1 MRGMDIEPR
10 FIGMTESFLFV
21 AGEEGLTLAQL
32 AALLECDEERAEHIV
47 MTLQQKYDEDI
58 TRGITVKSYGGSW
71 RLMTKSEW
79 ADDIKRMLEDPKPS
93 TFTQAALEVLAII
106 AYKQPVTRVEI
117 DDLRGVKSERALSSL
132 AGKGFVEEVG
142 RMEGPGRPILYGT
155 TDFFLDRFGLAS
167 LADMPPLSLD
177 EEQESSEDTDL
188 FMTKFQEAFSITE
201 EGGHDA

>member
-1 MRGMDIEPR
+1 MDIEPR

>member
-1 MRGMDIEPR
+1 MDFETG

-32 AALLECDEERAEHIV
+32 ATLLECDEQKAEQVLIS
-47 MTLQQKYDEDI
+47 LQAAYDEDD
-58 TRGITVKSYGGSW
+58 TRGITLKSYGGSY
-71 RLMTKSEW
+71 RLVTKSEW
-79 ADDIKRMLEDPKPS
+79 ANDIKRMLEDPKPS

-132 AGKGFVEEVG
+132 AAKGFVEEVG
-142 RMEGPGRPILYGT
+142 RMDGPGRPILYGT
-155 TDFFLDRFGLAS
+155 TAFFLDRFGLAS
-167 LADMPPLSLD
+167 LEDMPPLSID
-177 EEQESSEDTDL
+177 EEQETSEETDL
-188 FMTKFQEAFSITE
+188 FMTKFQEAFSNTE

>member
-1 MRGMDIEPR
+1 MDIEPR

-32 AALLECDEERAEHIV
+32 AALLECDEERAEHTV

>member
-1 MRGMDIEPR
+1 MKALDSEGRL
-10 FIGMTESFLFV
+10 IGMTESFLFV

-32 AALLECDEERAEHIV
+32 AALLECDEQQAQQV
-47 MTLQQKYDEDI
+47 LMSLQTAYDADD
-58 TRGITVKSYGGSW
+58 TRGITLKIYGGSY
-71 RLMTKSEW
+71 RLVTKSEW
-79 ADDIKRMLEDPKPS
+79 ADDIKRMLEDPKPV

-106 AYKQPVTRVEI
+106 AYKQPVTRIEV

-155 TDFFLDRFGLAS
+155 TAFFLDRFGLKS
-167 LADMPPLSLD
+167 LEDMPPLSLD
-177 EEQESSEDTDL
+177 EEQEVSGDTDL

-201 EGGHDA
+201 E

>member
-1 MRGMDIEPR
+1 MDFETG

-32 AALLECDEERAEHIV
+32 ATLLECEEQKAEQVLIS
-47 MTLQQKYDEDI
+47 LQAAYDEDD
-58 TRGITVKSYGGSW
+58 TRGITLKGYGGSY
-71 RLMTKSEW
+71 RLVTKSEW
-79 ADDIKRMLEDPKPS
+79 ANDIKRMLEDPKPS

-132 AGKGFVEEVG
+132 AAKGFVEEVG
-142 RMEGPGRPILYGT
+142 RMDGPGRPILYGT
-155 TDFFLDRFGLAS
+155 TAFFLDRFGLAS
-167 LADMPPLSLD
+167 LEDMPPLSID
-177 EEQESSEDTDL
+177 EEQETSEETDL
-188 FMTKFQEAFSITE
+188 FMTKFQEAFSNTE